1 VTALVVSVPAGST
14 KPKLQK
20 EIAMS
25 GRMLVTFAAL
35 VFWLIPAAAPAA
47 PFFPLQLGAYSQFDG
62 SDLSGHTWQA
72 SIWVVAEGIKLNSQT
87 YFHIRRQNW
96 NPYGWEPLGP
106 QDFLMRSTEV
116 DAFMS
121 LGGPEWRQ
129 FSVTPENWRYDDPPG
144 QTECYTQVEVTGP
157 MEITVPYGYFPQAY
171 QDKGTFNDPVKQYNP
186 WYAYLAPGLGLIKE
200 VQTNVPSESTTM
212 TQVLSQTGTMGVSL
226 FPMMTGYTWT
236 YNGRDKLG
244 NTWQM
249 QMQTLGQV
257 SFGGNTYFR
266 MRQINYYPF
275 GENPK
280 REFYMR
286 CSANQAW
293 ISYDGMT
300 EYLAFQVA
308 RQGTQWNYP
317 DPWDRGTDYIF
328 IDFIEPIN
336 VLGGSLLAYPHDGTF
351 VGEGGKNGFW
361 IDYIV
366 PAVGLVR
373 RDDYNLPGP
382 DRAPLIFELVKMEQ
396 VGSANPGNPGNPG
409 VLLLLLE

>member
-1 VTALVVSVPAGST
+1 
-14 KPKLQK
+14 
-20 EIAMS
+20 MS

-35 VFWLIPAAAPAA
+35 VFWLIPAAAPAV
-47 PFFPLQLGAYSQFDG
+47 PLFPLQLGAYSQYDG

-72 SIWVVAEGIKLNSQT
+72 SIWVVAENIEFKSQT

-96 NPYGWEPLGP
+96 NPYGWEPLGS
-106 QDFLMRSTEV
+106 QDFLMRSTEEAGYLSV
-116 DAFMS
+116 
-121 LGGPEWRQ
+121 GGEEWHQ
-129 FSVTPENWRYDDPPG
+129 FQTTGTPQNWIYYDPPD
-144 QTECYTQVEVTGP
+144 QTQCYTRVEVTGP
-157 MEITVPYGYFPQAY
+157 MAITVPYGYFPQTY
-171 QDKGTFNDPVKQYNP
+171 QNKLTSYDPYHQYNP
-186 WYAYLAPGLGLIKE
+186 CYAYLAPGLGLIKE
-200 VQTNVPSESTTM
+200 EQTNVPSESTTQ

-236 YNGRDKLG
+236 YNGRDKLK

-249 QMQTLGQV
+249 QMQTLEQV
-257 SFGGNTYFR
+257 SFGGKTYFR
-266 MRQINYYPF
+266 MRLINYYPF

-293 ISYDGMT
+293 ISYDGVT
-300 EYLAFQVA
+300 EYLAFQIA

-317 DPWDRGTDYIF
+317 DPWDPGTDYIF
-328 IDFIEPIN
+328 IDFVGPIN
-336 VLGGSLLAYPHDGTF
+336 VLGGSFLAYPHDCTF
-351 VGEGGKNGFW
+351 VGEGGKNGYW
-361 IDYIV
+361 IDYLV

-373 RDDYNLPGP
+373 RDDYVLPGP

-396 VGSANPGNPGNPG
+396 VGSANPGNPG